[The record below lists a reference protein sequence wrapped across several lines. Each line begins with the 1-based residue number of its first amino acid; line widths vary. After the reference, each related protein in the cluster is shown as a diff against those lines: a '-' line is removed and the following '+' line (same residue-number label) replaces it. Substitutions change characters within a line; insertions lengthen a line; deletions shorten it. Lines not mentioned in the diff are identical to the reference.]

1 MDLLARIDAARDRF
15 EALEPS
21 IRAFLPE
28 DGRFE
33 RLQAQAR
40 SLCERY
46 PHMDA
51 PPLFGM
57 LVGVKD
63 IFHVDGF
70 ETRAGSR
77 LPAAALQG
85 AEAECVTRLTGSG
98 ALILGKT
105 ITTEFAY
112 FTPGPT
118 RNPRNAAHTPGGS
131 SSGSAAAVAA
141 NLCDVALGTQTI
153 GSIVRPA
160 AFCGVVGLKPTY
172 GRISTRGVVPL
183 SPSLD
188 HVGCFAADV
197 QTVVR
202 AARVMYQDWRDVRAP
217 HDRPVLAVPTGPYL
231 ERVSP
236 EGLRAFAV
244 ACDALAGAGFELR
257 RVAVMSDYP
266 ETCGRHERI
275 MAAEAARVHARWFDS
290 HGHLYSARMT
300 DLIERG
306 RAITEQ
312 ALRTALLA
320 RDAFRA
326 RLRQTMAAAG
336 IEAWI
341 APSAV
346 GPAPRGLDS
355 TGDPVMSLPWTQ
367 AGLPAVTVPAGTSP
381 DGLPL
386 GLQIVADWDHDER
399 LLGWAG
405 AIETVLRRS
414 QALER
419 R

>member
-1 MDLLARIDAARDRF
+1 MDLLARIDAVRDRF

-33 RLQAQAR
+33 RLQTQAR
-40 SLCERY
+40 ALGDRY
-46 PHMDA
+46 THSDP

-57 LVGVKD
+57 LAGVKD

-70 ETRAGSR
+70 ETHAGSR
-77 LPAAALQG
+77 LPAATLQG
-85 AEAECVTRLTGSG
+85 AEAECVTRLTRAG

-105 ITTEFAY
+105 VTTEFAY

-118 RNPRNAAHTPGGS
+118 RNPRNPAHTPGGS

-141 NLCDVALGTQTI
+141 GLCDVALGTQTI
-153 GSIVRPA
+153 GSIIRPA
-160 AFCGVVGLKPTY
+160 AFCGIVGLKPTY
-172 GRISTRGVVPL
+172 GRISASGVIPL

-202 AARVMYQDWRDVRAP
+202 AARVMYQDWHEPPAR
-217 HDRPVLAVPTGPYL
+217 HDRPVLGLPTGPYL
-231 ERVSP
+231 ERASP
-236 EGLRAFAV
+236 VGLRAFALV
-244 ACDALAGAGFELR
+244 CDALSRDGFELR
-257 RVAVMSDYP
+257 RVAMMSDYR
-266 ETCGRHERI
+266 EVCARHDCI
-275 MAAEAARVHARWFDS
+275 MAAEAARVHAGWFDA
-290 HGHLYSARMT
+290 HGHLYSAKMT
-300 DLIERG
+300 DLIARG
-306 RAITEQ
+306 RSITDEQ
-312 ALRTALLA
+312 LRAALLA

-326 RLRQTMAAAG
+326 ELRQTMADAG

-346 GPAPRGLDS
+346 GPAPSSLDS
-355 TGDPVMSLPWTQ
+355 TGDPVMNLPWTQ
-367 AGLPAVTVPAGTSP
+367 AGLPAITVPAADSP

-386 GLQIVADWDHDER
+386 GLQIVADWGNDER

-405 AIETVLRRS
+405 AIEGALVRS
-414 QALER
+414 R
-419 R
+419 GTKPR